1 MLTPV
6 LMLLLGILVIL
17 AIIAANGYFV
27 AQEFAYMSVDR
38 AQLAAEAE
46 EGDEAAAQ
54 ALKVTRR
61 TSFMLSGAQLGIT
74 VTGLMVGYVAEPLVG
89 QSLGALLGGVG
100 VPAGVS
106 VTIGTVLALAVSTI
120 VQMVFGELYPK
131 NLAIANPGPLSRA
144 LAKSTNIYLGIFGW
158 LISFFDWSANRLLRL
173 VGIKP
178 VEDPDSSATAA
189 DLKRIV
195 ADSRHSGHL
204 GDDLSIMIDRILD
217 YPHRDVEH
225 AMIPLTNTDSISPEA
240 TIGEVRE
247 LMASAHT
254 RYPVLDSDN
263 VPLGVVHLL
272 DVLAAADRPEAP
284 VTAIMREP
292 VTVPPVMMLP
302 QAQQRMT
309 NASSKIACVVDEY
322 GGLVGILTLEDLAE
336 EVTGDVV
343 DEHDPD
349 FVEPIETQGSNAWRI
364 SGTTPVD
371 EVERQIKHALP
382 RGEYETLSGMLID
395 HLQDLPK
402 LGEVIRIELP
412 QLPSDLVGDEP
423 VSRCLQAKVVELEKR
438 VPSMV
443 EVDIEVTVG
452 SSDPKE
458 EAAQ

>member
-1 MLTPV
+1 MLTAV

-38 AQLAAEAE
+38 AELAAQAE
-46 EGDEAAAQ
+46 EGDKAAAE

-89 QSLGALLGGVG
+89 QSLGFLLGGAG
-100 VPAGVS
+100 VPAGLS
-106 VTIGTVLALAVSTI
+106 ITIGTVLALAVSTI
-120 VQMVFGELYPK
+120 VQMIFGELYPK
-131 NLAIANPGPLSRA
+131 NLAIAAPVPLSRA
-144 LAKSTNIYLGIFGW
+144 LAKSTNIYLGVFGW

-173 VGIKP
+173 VGITP
-178 VEDPDSSATAA
+178 VEDLDSSANAT

-225 AMIPLTNTDSISPEA
+225 AMIPLTNTD
-240 TIGEVRE
+240 TIGPETTIGGVRS
-247 LMASAHT
+247 LMAAAHT
-254 RYPVLDSDN
+254 RYPILDEDN

-272 DVLAAADRPEAP
+272 DVLAAGDRSDDS
-284 VTAIMREP
+284 VTTIMREP

-302 QAQQRMT
+302 QAQQQMT
-309 NASSKIACVVDEY
+309 EAGTKIACVVDEY

-343 DEHDPD
+343 DEHDPA
-349 FVEPIETQGSNAWRI
+349 FVAPIETQGSNAWRI
-364 SGTTPVD
+364 SGLTPVD
-371 EVERQIKHALP
+371 EVEREINHALP
-382 RGEYETLSGMLID
+382 RGEYETLSGMLIN
-395 HLQDLPK
+395 HLQDLPQQ
-402 LGEVIRIELP
+402 GQVIRIELP

-423 VSRCLQAKVVELEKR
+423 VTRCLQAKVIELEKR

-452 SSDPKE
+452 SEDPKE
-458 EAAQ
+458 ETAR